1 MTLTTDVMHDRVG
14 DDEQQVTGLIAA
26 AAAGD
31 RVARYRL
38 MAVVQPAVLRYC
50 RARLGSGDAAMEVA
64 RRVCRTVVATLPGLP
79 DSASKVHAFVHRIAV
94 EMVDD
99 VPVPGGMAGMPGMLA
114 LLSPAQREVLV
125 LRVAV
130 GLSAEETAATLGS
143 TPGAVRH
150 IQHHALER
158 IRSAA

>member
-1 MTLTTDVMHDRVG
+1 MTLTAAVTHDRVG
-14 DDEQQVTGLIAA
+14 DDELQVAVLIAA

-31 RVARYRL
+31 RVARFRL

-50 RARLGSGDAAMEVA
+50 RARLGTGDAAAEVA
-64 RRVCRTVVATLPGLP
+64 RRVCRTVLATLADLP
-79 DSASKVHAFVHRIAV
+79 DSAAKVRAFVHGIAADL
-94 EMVDD
+94 VDA
-99 VPVPGGMAGMPGMLA
+99 VPVPAGLPGMAGMLTV
-114 LLSPAQREVLV
+114 LSPAQREVLV

-130 GLSAEETAATLGS
+130 GLSAEDTASTIGS

-158 IRSAA
+158 LRSAG

>member
-1 MTLTTDVMHDRVG
+1 MTLTAAATPDRVG
-14 DDEQQVTGLIAA
+14 DERQVTGLVAA

-50 RARLGSGDAAMEVA
+50 RARLGSGDIATELA
-64 RRVCRTVVATLPGLP
+64 RRVCRSVAATLPHLP
-79 DSASKVHAFVHRIAV
+79 DFPSSVHAFVHHIAL
-94 EMVDD
+94 ELVDD
-99 VPVPGGMAGMPGMLA
+99 VPVPDGLPGMPGMLA

-130 GLSAEETAATLGS
+130 GLSAEETAAALGS

-150 IQHHALER
+150 IQHRALER

>member
-1 MTLTTDVMHDRVG
+1 MTLTAVVTGDRVG
-14 DDEQQVTGLIAA
+14 DDEQQVTDLIAA

-31 RVARYRL
+31 RMARYRL

-50 RARLGSGDAAMEVA
+50 RARLGSGDIATEAA
-64 RRVCRTVVATLPGLP
+64 RRVCRTVVATVSDLP
-79 DSASKVHAFVHRIAV
+79 DSVAKVHAFIHGIAV
-94 EMVDD
+94 ELVDE
-99 VPVPGGMAGMPGMLA
+99 VPVPHGLPGMPGMLA

-130 GLSAEETAATLGS
+130 GLSAEETASALGS

-158 IRSAA
+158 IRSAS